1 MLTQVSRDG
10 VIYFKRASAEL
21 DTQSNTTLDKLAG
34 VMNTCKS
41 ARIEVQGHTDAEGT
55 PERNAN
61 LSNRRAK
68 SVLDQ
73 LIAAGIEGGRLTAFG
88 YGETRP
94 IATNDTR
101 ENRAKNRRIEF
112 EVKAD

>member
-1 MLTQVSRDG
+1 MRSSRQK
-10 VIYFKRASAEL
+10 IYC
-21 DTQSNTTLDKLAG
+21 
-34 VMNTCKS
+34 CKILQLLIS
-41 ARIEVQGHTDAEGT
+41 RINVFQIHGADAEGT

-68 SVLDQ
+68 SVLDY
-73 LIAAGIEGGRLTAFG
+73 LTAAGIEGARLTALG

-94 IATNDTR
+94 IAANDTK

-112 EVKAD
+112 EVKID

>member
-1 MLTQVSRDG
+1 MSKEG

-21 DTQSNTTLDKLAG
+21 DIQSNATLDKLVG

-68 SVLDQ
+68 SVLDY
-73 LIAAGIEGGRLTAFG
+73 LTAAGIEGARLTSLG

-94 IATNDTR
+94 IAANDTK

-112 EVKAD
+112 EVKID